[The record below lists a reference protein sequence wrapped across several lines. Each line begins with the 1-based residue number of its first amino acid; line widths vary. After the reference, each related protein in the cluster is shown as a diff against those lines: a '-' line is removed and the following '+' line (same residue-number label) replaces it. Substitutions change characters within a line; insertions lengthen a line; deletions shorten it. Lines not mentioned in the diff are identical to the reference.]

1 MTNSNYRVAKYTGIV
16 MVATLLCR
24 ILGLGREMVISNQ
37 FGAGLETDAFF
48 VAFMIPNL
56 LRSFLGEGALNT
68 TFIPVFSDYLAYHNQ
83 KKADAF
89 ASNVLNILII
99 TLVVIILLGIWGAP
113 LIVNIVASGFK
124 QEPEKFELTVRLT
137 KIMFPYIGF
146 AAVAA
151 LFMGILNSYRQ
162 FFIPAFAPAMLNIGI
177 ISFAFLYS
185 TKMGI
190 YSLTIGVIIGGL
202 VQALIHIP
210 ALIKKHFNYQ
220 MIVDFHEPGI
230 RNLFHLLM
238 PAMFGLAIDKINF
251 VVDRIIASYLA
262 HGSISALYYA
272 NRLMQFPL
280 GVFGIAL
287 SIAILPTLSRHVA
300 KKEFEEMRD
309 SFFFGVKILSF
320 FILPSTVGLI
330 VLSHPIIR
338 LFYEHGL
345 FSSQDTRLTEIALVC
360 YTVGLFAMATLRLI
374 ISTFYALKDTK
385 TPLKIGIFVVIFN
398 IILDLILVRYLAHA
412 GIALATSIAAMIH
425 LIILGVALH
434 RKVNGIFSGALFS
447 FFWKICMA
455 SFLMGLSC
463 WLVSHYFDSMLDLNV
478 KIVQFAQV
486 IISVT
491 LGLMI
496 YYFSGIILGISE
508 FRNARQIIRKIIK
521 GKLKE
526 EDINA

>member
-16 MVATLLCR
+16 MFATLLCR
-24 ILGLGREMVISNQ
+24 VFGLGREMVISNQ

-68 TFIPVFSDYLAYHNQ
+68 TFIPVFSDYLTSNNQ

-89 ASNVLNILII
+89 ASNVLNILIV
-99 TLVVIILLGIWGAP
+99 TLGIIILLGIWGAP
-113 LIVNIVASGFK
+113 LIVNIVASGFRL
-124 QEPEKFELTVRLT
+124 EPEKYILTIHLT

-146 AAVAA
+146 AAIAA
-151 LFMGILNSYRQ
+151 LFMAILNSYRK

-177 ISFAFLYS
+177 IAFAIFYS

-190 YSLTIGVIIGGL
+190 YSLTLGVLIGGS

-210 ALIKKHFNYQ
+210 ALLKKHFYYQ
-220 MIVDFHEPGI
+220 LILNFHDPGI
-230 RNLFHLLM
+230 KALFQLLV

-287 SIAILPTLSRHVA
+287 SIAILPILSRHVA
-300 KKEFEEMRD
+300 KKHFNKMKD
-309 SFFFGVKILSF
+309 SFSFGVKILSF
-320 FILPSTVGLI
+320 FILPSSVGLI
-330 VLSHPIIR
+330 VLSHPVVR

-345 FSSQDTRLTEIALVC
+345 FSSQDTRLTEISLVC
-360 YTVGLFAMATLRLI
+360 YTVGLFAIATLRLV
-374 ISTFYALKDTK
+374 ISTFYALKDTR
-385 TPLKIGIFVVIFN
+385 TPLRTGIFVVIFN
-398 IILDLILVRYLAHA
+398 IVLDLILVRYLAHA
-412 GIALATSIAAMIH
+412 GIALATSIAAILH
-425 LIILGVALH
+425 LIILSIALH
-434 RKVNGIFSGALFS
+434 KKVKGIFSGELFK
-447 FFWKICMA
+447 FFWKICSA
-455 SFLMGLSC
+455 SFLMGISC
-463 WLVSHYFDSMLDLNV
+463 WLISQYFASIFNLNV
-478 KIVQFAQV
+478 KVVQFVQ
-486 IISVT
+486 ILISIT
-491 LGLMI
+491 LGLMV
-496 YYFSGIILGISE
+496 YYFSGIIMGIPE
-508 FRNARQIIRKIIK
+508 FRNAGQIIRKLIK

-526 EDINA
+526 EDINV